1 MELKVK
7 RLTESAILPT
17 KNKTGDV
24 GYDIYADEDIN
35 RSSDKSE
42 TIKTGIAIELPE
54 GYGALLVGRSGR
66 TSQTPLRVN
75 LGVID
80 NGYRGELLVMNDIL
94 TNGSRKIERFKKG
107 DKIAQLIIIPIID
120 LEVTEVETL
129 SDSNRGDRGFGSS
142 GLV

>member
-35 RSSDKSE
+35 RTSDTSE

>member
-1 MELKVK
+1 MNMKVK
-7 RLTESAILPT
+7 RLTETAILPSR
-17 KNKTGDV
+17 NKDGDV

-35 RSSDKSE
+35 RTSDTSE

-129 SDSNRGDRGFGSS
+129 SDSNRGDKGFGSS

>member
-94 TNGSRKIERFKKG
+94 TNGSRKIETFKKG
-107 DKIAQLIIIPIID
+107 DKIAQLIIIPIIE

>member
-1 MELKVK
+1 MDLKVK
-7 RLTESAILPT
+7 RLTKSAILPT

-66 TSQTPLRVN
+66 TSQSPLRVN

-94 TNGSRKIERFKKG
+94 ANGSRKIETFKKG
-107 DKIAQLIIIPIID
+107 DKIAQLIIIPIIE

-142 GLV
+142 GMV

>member
-17 KNKTGDV
+17 KNKPGDV
-24 GYDIYADEDIN
+24 GYDVYADEDIN
-35 RSSDKSE
+35 RTSDKSE

-80 NGYRGELLVMNDIL
+80 NGYRGELHVMNDIL
-94 TNGSRKIERFKKG
+94 TNGSRTIETFKKG
-107 DKIAQLIIIPIID
+107 DKIAQLIIIPIIE

-142 GLV
+142 GMV

>member
-1 MELKVK
+1 MVLKVK

-94 TNGSRKIERFKKG
+94 TNGSRKIETFKKG

-129 SDSNRGDRGFGSS
+129 SDSNRGNRGFGSS